1 MASRNIKSSDDKTTS
16 STDIGEDPRE
26 MLRKEMMEECEQ
38 IWRDIQDTHHR
49 LASHKEDDPPVGI
62 DNSNARLKILQYKQ
76 KKLQA
81 QIEYIKNRD
90 PEVVSKD
97 LQFVEARLLSDM
109 KKNTAQL
116 QQTLKILKEQR
127 AEIAGDIAWKR
138 KLLEEQKAIQKSLEE
153 KLQALDLQE
162 NDEQE
167 NSVLAELEAKKKEAN
182 QYHMTVMNQLGK
194 FLATHFPTP
203 NDDSEEGLGQER
215 RYWSLQRIIEALMNR
230 LFESPHDPY
239 IKILPVHWPPYIEL
253 LLRSNIILR
262 HPENCDL
269 IKLVAFH
276 A

>member
-1 MASRNIKSSDDKTTS
+1 MKSSDGKPTS

-26 MLRKEMMEECEQ
+26 KLRQEMIEECEE

-49 LASHKEDDPPVGI
+49 LASHKDDNPPVGI
-62 DNSNARLKILQYKQ
+62 DNSNARLKILQYKE

-81 QIEYIKNRD
+81 QVEYIKNRD

-97 LQFVEARLLSDM
+97 LLFVEARLLSDL

-127 AEIAGDIAWKR
+127 AEVAGDIAWKR
-138 KLLEEQKAIQKSLEE
+138 KLLEEQKAIRNSLEE
-153 KLQALDLQE
+153 KLQTLDLQE

-167 NSVLAELEAKKKEAN
+167 ENSVLAKLEAKKKEAN

-194 FLATHFPTP
+194 FLSTHFPTP
-203 NDDSEEGLGQER
+203 NNDSEEGLEQGRQ
-215 RYWSLQRIIEALMNR
+215 YWSLQQIIEALMNR

>member
-167 NSVLAELEAKKKEAN
+167 NSFLAELEAKKKEAN

-262 HPENCDL
+262 HPENCGL

>member
-62 DNSNARLKILQYKQ
+62 DNSNARLKILQHKQ

-138 KLLEEQKAIQKSLEE
+138 KLLEKQKAIQKSLEE